1 MIEEQVNEDISIWQG
16 VGVDGDG
23 GVDGGDGGDGGG
35 GGGGGVDVKMAAD
48 MIGYG
53 GRYYYSCRLFLI
65 SKSYSEKMTITIR
78 EVCKLC
84 DCGWWWWR
92 CSG

>member
-1 MIEEQVNEDISIWQG
+1 MIEEQVNEDILTWQG

-23 GVDGGDGGDGGG
+23 GGGVDG

-53 GRYYYSCRLFLI
+53 GRYYYSFRLFLI
-65 SKSYSEKMTITIR
+65 SKS
-78 EVCKLC
+78 
-84 DCGWWWWR
+84 
-92 CSG
+92 

>member
-1 MIEEQVNEDISIWQG
+1 MMIEEQVNEDILTWQG

-23 GVDGGDGGDGGG
+23 GAGFDGGG

-53 GRYYYSCRLFLI
+53 RRYYYSFRIFLI
-65 SKSYSEKMTITIR
+65 SKS
-78 EVCKLC
+78 
-84 DCGWWWWR
+84 
-92 CSG
+92 

>member
-1 MIEEQVNEDISIWQG
+1 MIEEQVNEDISTWQG

-23 GVDGGDGGDGGG
+23 GGGVDG

-53 GRYYYSCRLFLI
+53 RRYYYSFRIFLI
-65 SKSYSEKMTITIR
+65 SKS
-78 EVCKLC
+78 
-84 DCGWWWWR
+84 
-92 CSG
+92 